1 MRPAEPRVAGTA
13 STKSPHGSLGPLLFS
28 SVVVFLLGA
37 QRHTEAYRSIA
48 MELARRASG
57 AAVRLPLDGACGGW
71 KSSSSILWDQ
81 IEGLNADKMGTRTE

>member
-1 MRPAEPRVAGTA
+1 
-13 STKSPHGSLGPLLFS
+13 
-28 SVVVFLLGA
+28 
-37 QRHTEAYRSIA
+37 